1 MNDFWEWME
10 KKRYGE
16 RKFVDGKEKCLLYF
30 LLFQNPRS
38 PFTSR
43 SLQHTSSIT
52 PTKQMLIGY
61 MMEYLREKEGK
72 IILNTGGRATINDVY
87 DRYVKDI
94 EKVEQENL
102 LERMAKGQT
111 E

>member
-10 KKRYGE
+10 QKGYGE
-16 RKFVDGKEKCLLYF
+16 CNAPEGVFDIGKTWIADSADSFVE
-30 LLFQNPRS
+30 
-38 PFTSR
+38 
-43 SLQHTSSIT
+43 

-61 MMEYLREKEGK
+61 MMEYLREQEGM

-87 DRYVKDI
+87 ERYVKDL
-94 EKVEQENL
+94 EKLEQDNL
-102 LERMAKGQT
+102 LKRIAGQ